1 MKTTP
6 KYVNITIEVF
16 KAMNKKLL
24 GFSAAA
30 LVLIITVTLLIFVF
44 NPFNDGYVADD
55 KTEISDNID
64 SSSEISG
71 FTGVDQYLREWGMP
85 SFDRAKFSYFEYYF
99 NRYYAYEGGMPSTY
113 KHARELATLFLENY
127 YDVIDLSDKVAVTNA
142 LLKCY
147 TSVLDDPYSTYRPP
161 VETEDYNTDMS
172 GSFGG
177 IGVVVEY
184 NSKDESIRI
193 TTVYPDS
200 PAEKCGI
207 KVGDFIYAING
218 KTVDEIGYTKAVN
231 HIRGKIGTTVDI
243 TLLRGE
249 DLVDVTATRALV
261 EEINAEYEID
271 EENNV
276 GYVRIVAF
284 KANTFDQFKKCIDEL
299 EAAGVDGIIFDLRN
313 NPGGY
318 VYSVVSV
325 VSYLIPDGYPVVSYR
340 YNGRDKIVQ
349 ISEDEGEDHWLDIP
363 FVVICNEN
371 TASAGEIFTSAIRDY
386 RNEGIVDATIVGTTT
401 YKKGI
406 MQNTYYYNL
415 DNSSVTFTIAYYD
428 PPCGINYHGIG
439 ITPDVVVELDGSG
452 EDIQLDAAYEEIS
465 KLIEKNN

>member
-1 MKTTP
+1 MARRLFTS
-6 KYVNITIEVF
+6 E
-16 KAMNKKLL
+16 
-24 GFSAAA
+24 S
-30 LVLIITVTLLIFVF
+30 VTEGH
-44 NPFNDGYVADD
+44 PD
-55 KTEISDNID
+55 KICDQISDAVLDAIYAQDPMGRVACETATTTGLILVMGEITTSANID
-64 SSSEISG
+64 I
-71 FTGVDQYLREWGMP
+71 Q
-85 SFDRAKFSYFEYYF
+85 AI
-99 NRYYAYEGGMPSTY
+99 
-113 KHARELATLFLENY
+113 AR
-127 YDVIDLSDKVAVTNA
+127 
-142 LLKCY
+142 
-147 TSVLDDPYSTYRPP
+147 
-161 VETEDYNTDMS
+161 
-172 GSFGG
+172 
-177 IGVVVEY
+177 
-184 NSKDESIRI
+184 
-193 TTVYPDS
+193 
-200 PAEKCGI
+200 
-207 KVGDFIYAING
+207 

-271 EENNV
+271 EENNL

-349 ISEDEGEDHWLDIP
+349 ISEDEGEDHSLDIP

-439 ITPDVVVELDGSG
+439 VSPDVEVDYSETEDTQLKVALEEL
-452 EDIQLDAAYEEIS
+452 E
-465 KLIEKNN
+465 KLIFANKSLQN